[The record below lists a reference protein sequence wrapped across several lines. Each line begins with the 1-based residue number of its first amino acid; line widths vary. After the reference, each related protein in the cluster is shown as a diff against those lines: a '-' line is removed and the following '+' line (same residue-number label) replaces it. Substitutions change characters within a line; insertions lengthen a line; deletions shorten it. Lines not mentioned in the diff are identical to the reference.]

1 MQEVQLKLE
10 FMSEKFNSKE
20 TDYIVLKSDLDKMRE
35 ENLMLKA
42 AIKEGDKTREILTR
56 QMTVAMHQEIQLQQ
70 QNNRQPHSSPQRD
83 MMV

>member
-20 TDYIVLKSDLDKMRE
+20 TDYIVLKSDLDKMKE

-56 QMTVAMHQEIQLQQ
+56 QMTVAMH
-70 QNNRQPHSSPQRD
+70 
-83 MMV
+83 

>member
-1 MQEVQLKLE
+1 MQEIQLKLE

-56 QMTVAMHQEIQLQQ
+56 
-70 QNNRQPHSSPQRD
+70 
-83 MMV
+83 

>member
-56 QMTVAMHQEIQLQQ
+56 QMTVAMHQEIQL
-70 QNNRQPHSSPQRD
+70 
-83 MMV
+83 